1 MFETEVVI
9 RNDNIELSGTL
20 CLPKESGSFPI
31 VLMVHGSG
39 DIDRNENSKNQ
50 KLNIFNSIAHDLVKD
65 CIASLRYDKRGIG
78 RSNGD
83 FYTAGHYDLV
93 NEAMACLEYL
103 FQNKYCDSKQIY
115 LLGHSEGSIIVPQ
128 LSQKYSEV
136 AGIILLAPF
145 IDNLETIMLKQAKGI
160 KEASGDLSGIKGI
173 VIKLLFSFN
182 DPVRSQLRLISKIKK
197 TTKTVVYSMFQKIPA
212 KWVRELLSID
222 PSDIFRKTTCPSLII
237 GGSKDIQCNPD
248 DVTSIQKIM
257 QGTVESHIIQDM
269 SHILRLEKEE
279 PTVFNYEKL
288 IKQPIDP
295 KLTKI
300 IKAWINR

>member
-9 RNDNIELSGTL
+9 KNGNIELSGTL
-20 CLPKESGSFPI
+20 CLPTESGSFPV

-39 DIDRNENSKNQ
+39 EIDRNENSKNQ
-50 KLNIFNSIAHDLVKD
+50 KLNTFNSLAHGLIKD
-65 CIASLRYDKRGIG
+65 GIASLRYDKRGIG

-83 FYTAGHYDLV
+83 FYCAGHYDLV
-93 NEAMACLEYL
+93 NDAMACLEYL
-103 FQNKYCDSKQIY
+103 FQNEYCDNKQIY

-128 LSQKYSEV
+128 LSHKHTQV

-160 KEASGDLSGIKGI
+160 KEAAEKLSGIKGI
-173 VIKLLFSFN
+173 GIKLLFSFI
-182 DPVRSQLRLISKIKK
+182 DPVKSQHRLINKIKK
-197 TTKTVVYSMFQKIPA
+197 TKKTVVYSMFQKIPA

-222 PSDIFRKTTCPSLII
+222 PADIFRKTTCPSLII

-269 SHILRLEKEE
+269 SHILRMEKEE

-288 IKQPIDP
+288 MKQPIEP
-295 KLTKI
+295 KLIKI
-300 IKAWINR
+300 IQDWIKN